1 MKKRTLYS
9 IVVSLALFAVMFITC
24 GLIGVTGNK
33 DAYAETSKPETLT
46 FAMRSGASIKY
57 SDPSGIRFT
66 TYVNSDYYNSLVE
79 DEKAFHFGTI
89 YAPATAY
96 SGSIDDFTHA
106 SEVENGVSDIKIDKD
121 MYWGADTVNDVEYMT
136 YNTVQLY
143 SESARNNG
151 YYGVK
156 MLAKSYVWIDENG
169 NGLEDAGEYTYVAN
183 GVVRSIAQVAA
194 SALADGNDSEYID
207 AIPGYA
213 LNAKNLVG
221 SNDTA
226 VTVNGFTYH
235 KDGANSLDS
244 SRNNQDYI
252 YLPSGGT
259 ADFSYTPALLH
270 TGDYMTAAS
279 DYAVTYGSG
288 NDSVFTVDGGTIT
301 AVGAGTASLTA
312 GVGTRV
318 VAPVTTVSVVSPAS
332 STYNRSGLAVTYQF
346 DDVSYYGDSHILTFD
361 ADYINGKIA
370 EGYNSV
376 QVTMTIPSNGG
387 SGISVRLYIDDTE
400 NKIASADTT
409 DTSVSGTYDLVSDK
423 AYSVVFRQSVDT
435 TLDMTVVLQ
444 FNKDVTAY
452 SSGDG
457 IYTDYVA
464 NNATLTASATTVNA
478 NSETTTYT
486 VNIKNNTYTFL
497 NFNVPFINEK
507 IAAGYTK
514 VAFYIGPWSGYK
526 QTILEGT
533 NLDPI
538 TQLFPSG
545 GNPSY
550 GPVALTADSEYRL
563 RFYLGTTTDIT
574 VTVTFIKDADVISYC
589 LANGA
594 EFGVSS
600 STTCDAE
607 GEIIT
612 YTFANV
618 TNSEYVYYD
627 FNASYINEKVAEGC
641 ETVTFKFEQWGY
653 KAVTLY
659 KNGVLTQSP
668 AAASPAITLTAEDIS
683 ANDYFRIVLMHNINN
698 NAPANI
704 TIKATFDKPV
714 CAYKESNNA
723 KIEFTSTTTKD
734 SSGELMTFTF
744 NSVPNATYNRFYF
757 DENFIAKKM
766 AAGYNK
772 VEFNIYTWGAKV
784 AELYENTT
792 QIGSMS
798 TNGRDPFTCGEI
810 ALTENAYYYIRLY
823 HNVGS
828 APADIT
834 VTVRFTTPEQQAFNI
849 LATASSYGNHYHGTF
864 GGVSSSGNSVSVV
877 AGKGAGS
884 DYRGFTLTPA
894 AIQAMYNLGFSAVTF
909 TVNSPT
915 GYIDLYN
922 MADAANCVIG
932 TRANI
937 IGGNNYFAN
946 GTITLNLA
954 NLVNDATAMA
964 SEGVKFVVT
973 NDASWTV
980 YATNCTVTFSD
991 ITFTPV

>member
-1 MKKRTLYS
+1 MKKRTLYTLV
-9 IVVSLALFAVMFITC
+9 ITLTLFAVMFITG
-24 GLIGVTGNK
+24 GLMGLKGDK
-33 DAYAETSKPETLT
+33 KAYAVTPKPEPTE
-46 FAMRSGASIKY
+46 FAMHSGASVRY
-57 SDPSGIRFT
+57 SNPSGIRFT
-66 TYVNSDYYNSLVE
+66 TYVNPEYYADLVASG
-79 DEKAFHFGTI
+79 KTFHFGTI

-96 SGSIDDFTHA
+96 SGTIEDFTHA
-106 SEVENGVSDIKIDKD
+106 STVTDGVNDIVIDEEG
-121 MYWGADTVNDVEYMT
+121 YWGTDTVNEVEYKI

-143 SESARNNG
+143 SENARDNG

-156 MLAKSYVWIDENG
+156 MFAKSYVWIDDNENG
-169 NGLEDAGEYTYVAN
+169 TEDAGEYTYVD

-194 SALADGNDSEYID
+194 SALLDGDDNEYLD

-213 LNAKNLVG
+213 LNAVF
-221 SNDTA
+221 
-226 VTVNGFTYH
+226 TVNGFEYH
-235 KDGANSLDS
+235 KNGANSFDS
-244 SRNNQDYI
+244 SRDNQDYI
-252 YLPSGGT
+252 YLPVGGT
-259 ADFSYTPALLH
+259 CDVKPVLKHSGA
-270 TGDYMTAAS
+270 YMTAAS

-318 VAPVTTVSVVSPAS
+318 VAPDTTVSVISPAS
-332 STYNRSGLAVTYQF
+332 SVEDSDTLTQTYSF

-361 ADYINGKIA
+361 ADYINDKIA

-376 QVTMTIPSNGG
+376 QVTMNIPSNGG
-387 SGISVRLYIDDTE
+387 TGISVRLYIGDTE
-400 NKIASADTT
+400 NKIASGDTT
-409 DTSVSGTYDLVSDK
+409 HTSVSGTYLLFSDK
-423 AYSVVFRQSVDT
+423 AYSVLFRQSVAT
-435 TLDMTVVLQ
+435 TLDMTVILQ
-444 FNKDVTAY
+444 FNKEDVIAY
-452 SSGDG
+452 SSGSG
-457 IYTDYVA
+457 VYTDRVA
-464 NNATLTASATTVNA
+464 YNDTLTASATTVND

-486 VNIKNNTYTFL
+486 VTIANNTYTFL
-497 NFNVPFINEK
+497 NFNASLINEK
-507 IAAGYTK
+507 ITAGYTK

-538 TQLFPSG
+538 TQLFSGG

-612 YTFANV
+612 YTFENV
-618 TNSEYVYYD
+618 TDSKDVYYD

-641 ETVTFKFEQWGY
+641 ETVTFKFEQSGY

-668 AAASPAITLTAEDIS
+668 AAANPAITLTAEDIS
-683 ANDYFRIVLMHNINN
+683 ANDYFRIVLMHNINSDK
-698 NAPANI
+698 PASI

-714 CAYKESNNA
+714 YAYKESNNA
-723 KIEFTSTTTKD
+723 KIEFTSTTTED
-734 SSGELMTFTF
+734 SSGKLMTFTF

-757 DENFIAKKM
+757 GENFIAEKM

-784 AELYENTT
+784 ANLYENTT

-810 ALTENAYYYIRLY
+810 ALTENAYYYIQLY

-922 MADAANCVIG
+922 MADPANCVIG

-937 IGGNNYFAN
+937 VGGDHYFAN

-954 NLVNDATAMA
+954 NLVNDSLAKA
-964 SEGVKFVVT
+964 SEGLKFVVT